1 MNHLKNHIELKN
13 HYYVMRHGE
22 SKANVAKI
30 IISTLENGVKED
42 YSLSELGREQ
52 ARIAAEKT
60 HLGTS
65 TIIFCSD
72 FSRAR
77 ETAEI
82 TARVIGAAAPQITP
96 ALRERH
102 FGEFEE
108 KSNVHYDDVWAHDAN
123 SADHTEYGV
132 ESVNDNLKRTTEFIL
147 GLEETYDGADIL
159 LVSHGDTLQIL
170 QTAFERVDAHK
181 HRSLTHLETA
191 EIRELILGD
200 TSSVS

>member
-1 MNHLKNHIELKN
+1 
-13 HYYVMRHGE
+13 MRHGE

-30 IISTLENGVKED
+30 IISTPENGVKED

-52 ARIAAEKT
+52 ARISAQKT
-60 HLGTS
+60 HLGPDTV
-65 TIIFCSD
+65 IFASD

-82 TARVIGAAAPQITP
+82 TAQVIGAAAPQITP

-123 SADHTEYGV
+123 SADHTKYGV
-132 ESVNDNLKRTTEFIL
+132 ESVNDNLKRTTAFIL
-147 GLEETYDGADIL
+147 DLEDKYDGVDIL

-170 QTAFERVDAHK
+170 QAAFERVDAHK
-181 HRSLTHLETA
+181 HRSLRHLETA
-191 EIRELILGD
+191 EIRELILIA
-200 TSSVS
+200 TPK